1 MYALGECKMK
11 KKLTALLLT
20 ILLVFGL
27 TACGGSSD
35 SKKEETKGSDKKEIT
50 SEELTDITVVLDWT
64 PNTNHTGLYVAQKN
78 GYYKE
83 AGLNV
88 EIVQPPDDGA
98 EALVGSGKAQF
109 GVSFQDTLAA
119 TFASDDPLPITTV
132 AALLQHNTSGII
144 SRKGDGIDRPKG
156 MEGKKYA
163 TWDLDIEKAII
174 KDVVA
179 EDGGDPEKIEM
190 IPSTVTDEVSA
201 LKSKS
206 VDAIWIYEGWAGI
219 AAQVA
224 DFDYD
229 YFAFKD
235 INDTFDYYTPVL
247 ISNNDFLKDHPDEA
261 KAFLAATAKGY
272 EYAVENPDE
281 AAKILLKEAPE
292 LDEELVKKSQEY
304 MVDQYIADADQW
316 GYIDAKRWN
325 KFYNWLNEKNLVDG
339 TLKENVGFTNDYLE
353 TK

>member
-1 MYALGECKMK
+1 MK
-11 KKLTALLLT
+11 KNVTAIILTLLL
-20 ILLVFGL
+20 IFSL

-35 SKKEETKGSDKKEIT
+35 TKKEADNKQ
-50 SEELTDITVVLDWT
+50 LTDITVVLDWT
-64 PNTNHTGLYVAQKN
+64 PNTNHTGLYTAIEN

-83 AGLNV
+83 AGFNV

-109 GVSFQDTLAA
+109 GVSFQDSLAP
-119 TFASDDPLPITTV
+119 TFASEDSLPITAV
-132 AALLQHNTSGII
+132 AAILQHNTSGII

-156 MEGKKYA
+156 MEGKQYA

-174 KDVVA
+174 KDVVKT
-179 EDGGDPEKIEM
+179 DGGNPEKIKM

-201 LKSKS
+201 LKAKS

-219 AAQVA
+219 AAKVA

-229 YFAFKD
+229 YFAFRD

-247 ISNNDFLKDHPDEA
+247 VANNDFLKDHPDET
-261 KAFLAATAKGY
+261 KAFLAATKKGY
-272 EYAVENPDE
+272 EYAIKNPDK
-281 AAKILLKEAPE
+281 AADILLKAAPE
-292 LDEELVKKSQEY
+292 LDEKLVKESQKY
-304 MVDQYIADADQW
+304 MADQYIADADNW
-316 GYIDAKRWN
+316 GYIDPARWN
-325 KFYNWLNEKNLVDG
+325 KFYNWLNEKKLVDG

-353 TK
+353 QK